1 MQWPE
6 EKIKNAF
13 YNQKKEFLRKYSP
26 LSSSFDKDD
35 ADSYSMVLDPTGK
48 QAYNWLAIVAIAVT
62 YFCWS
67 IPLREAF
74 NVEQIAWVWSMLDN
88 IFFVVYLMDIAIQ
101 KRTGYLCD
109 GILEQNIEK
118 LNTFYT
124 KSIYFKI
131 DILIKQS
138 PIGLGL
144 SHNFSDIS
152 SSNIA
157 IHQVAESVSC
167 STILHSY

>member
-1 MQWPE
+1 MPSTTRRTSKKE
-6 EKIKNAF
+6 
-13 YNQKKEFLRKYSP
+13 KKEFLQKYSP
-26 LSSSFDKDD
+26 LSSSFDKDY

-101 KRTGYLCD
+101 K
-109 GILEQNIEK
+109 
-118 LNTFYT
+118 
-124 KSIYFKI
+124 
-131 DILIKQS
+131 
-138 PIGLGL
+138 
-144 SHNFSDIS
+144 
-152 SSNIA
+152 
-157 IHQVAESVSC
+157 
-167 STILHSY
+167 